1 MAGDESGTG
10 TGMRSMR
17 ERAAA
22 VGGSLR
28 IESDARAGTRI
39 LAQLPVRAA
48 R

>member
-1 MAGDESGTG
+1 
-10 TGMRSMR
+10 MRSMR

-28 IESDARAGTRI
+28 IESFARAGTRI
-39 LAQLPVRAA
+39 VAQLPIRAA